1 VYTLSKTY
9 IHVHGPS
16 YASALKLRSLI
27 LVTLLGLHSLSS
39 TMAASVFIKLSDGV
53 KLG

>member
-1 VYTLSKTY
+1 VYTLSKID

-27 LVTLLGLHSLSS
+27 LVTLLGLHILSS
-39 TMAASVFIKLSDGV
+39 TMATSVFIRLSDGE